1 MRSITTRLTTMLGIA
16 AVVGAALVHGQTP
29 VPQNPPVQQPPPV
42 QQTPP
47 LPPPSVI
54 TANAPLAPPV
64 APCPEVP
71 PGLADVGPML
81 DRIQAIVSGLEG
93 SEARSVAVATTGN
106 GEPKPMK
113 VSGGTSNAVT
123 IERDK
128 LDEIR
133 AELEQIKTI
142 LKK

>member
-1 MRSITTRLTTMLGIA
+1 MHVIITRLASAFGVA
-16 AVVGAALVHGQTP
+16 AVAGVVLVHGQA
-29 VPQNPPVQQPPPV
+29 PPVQSPPAPQPPPV
-42 QQTPP
+42 QQTT
-47 LPPPSVI
+47 PPPPGSVI
-54 TANAPLAPPV
+54 TADMPLALPLP
-64 APCPEVP
+64 PCPEVP

-81 DRIQAIVSGLEG
+81 DRIEAIVSSHEG
-93 SEARSVAVATTGN
+93 NEVRSVAVATTG

-113 VSGGTSNAVT
+113 VSGGTSNSVT